1 MHTFRFRIYK
11 DAVLTKEPE
20 LNGLF
25 SKFVRPPYLYTKL
38 FSLNILKDRGVY
50 VPQSVESQI
59 NGHDLGLNNNKS
71 KYSTA
76 PLQ

>member
-1 MHTFRFRIYK
+1 MGF
-11 DAVLTKEPE
+11 L
-20 LNGLF
+20 
-25 SKFVRPPYLYTKL
+25 SKFLRPPYLYKEL